1 MFAGILRIFGFSLL
15 GICFL
20 GVNLTL
26 VFVVLLVRFLP
37 RSFPWIRQGLRVF
50 LIFSFRT
57 YKFILVRMASG
68 VKDAFGVDI
77 LTGHWR
83 LVTCTT
89 ISLLLCLSILLL
101 TRAQIS
107 GWPIGLSCLHGLFV
121 ALIWDEMED
130 PEGIHL
136 GARLL

>member
-1 MFAGILRIFGFSLL
+1 MFAGILRLFGFSLL

-20 GVNLTL
+20 AVNLTL
-26 VFVVLLVRFLP
+26 VVLVLLIRFLP
-37 RSFPWIRQGLRVF
+37 RSFPWIRQGLRIF
-50 LIFSFRT
+50 LIFSFRA

-68 VKDAFGVDI
+68 IKDAFGVDI
-77 LTGHWR
+77 LNGNWR
-83 LVTCTT
+83 LVLCTI
-89 ISLLLCLSILLL
+89 ISLLLYLLILLL
-101 TRAQIS
+101 TWTQIS
-107 GWPIGLSCLHGLFV
+107 GWLIGLSCLHGLLV